1 MLKLQIDLSNKKV
14 NAMKLFDEV
23 ENGKFIKKWMED
35 GFIKDESQQKFLSI
49 K

>member
-14 NAMKLFDEV
+14 NALRLFDEV
-23 ENGKFIKKWMED
+23 ENGKFIKKRMEE
-35 GFIKDESQQKFLSI
+35 GFMSDESQQKFLSI